1 LERAIAQT
9 KEELALE
16 KDREQAK
23 IEIIPQ
29 AEHVL
34 ELYYKTD
41 DPKLKNSLF
50 KSVFEKAL
58 YNKEK
63 YQWRDEFTLIIS
75 PRLPK

>member
-16 KDREQAK
+16 KEREQAK

-41 DPKLKNSLF
+41 DPKQKTAFSSLCLKRLCTTRKSINGEMSLH
-50 KSVFEKAL
+50 
-58 YNKEK
+58 
-63 YQWRDEFTLIIS
+63 
-75 PRLPK
+75 